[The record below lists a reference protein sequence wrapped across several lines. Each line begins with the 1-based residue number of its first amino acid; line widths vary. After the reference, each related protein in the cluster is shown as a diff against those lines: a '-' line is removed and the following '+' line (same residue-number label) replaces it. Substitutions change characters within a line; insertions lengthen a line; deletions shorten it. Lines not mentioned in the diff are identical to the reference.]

1 MKELKIFYPENRG
14 QDIRRLTN
22 WASNF
27 DPAEA
32 EAAATGDGLRRV
44 DRFPP
49 ELKAAAIS
57 ATTS

>member
-1 MKELKIFYPENRG
+1 MMKMKFFYPENHG
-14 QDIRRLTN
+14 QIFRRATKL
-22 WASNF
+22 ASYF